1 MPSTSGKQHKFME
14 AVAHNPSF
22 AKKAGVPQSV
32 GQEFS
37 KADKGRT
44 FKQGGNMKS
53 DKMKEMRQAKTLEKM
68 AKEER
73 EEAKGMKKG
82 GKAYAMGGSI
92 KEARM
97 EPAKMQKVPAG
108 GKRPHGEHSI
118 QLKGHTRAMMP
129 TMKGSTTG
137 MKRGGSARSK

>member
-1 MPSTSGKQHKFME
+1 ME